1 MTFLNLNF
9 FIIIPIIISIMN
21 VNSLPILNQSLIE
34 FIPKNPEFLIDK
46 QTIYGPYQQ
55 NISIIFTYLSNDDEQ
70 PPPLICYHPN
80 RIKLIG
86 NFFNQKFKL
95 STTTTTTMSNVNHHY
110 NHQNVS
116 ITKTILTINNI
127 TLDDYGYYQCNNHR
141 FELTGRPKINIENDI
156 DNDND
161 NDNNNKIIS
170 LNVLSHTPIQSQSI
184 IVCLIN
190 KIHQH
195 CQTYLIRPIH
205 LLNDCSQNQN
215 CKIILLVNNFH
226 IKHYYYH
233 HHQNKTTI
241 KLSMELTN
249 RFGRTRLP
257 IPLPSSSK
265 TGIIDDEEQQ
275 HEQQQ
280 QQDQM
285 LIIIN
290 DDRIQ
295 LQLIIFII
303 IILIILIISIIGC
316 RHHPYLQQQQQQQS
330 DNDDDVTTTTNRIN
344 SIQQQPSTSAIMKT
358 TYPDDDD
365 KNKESNHNNNNK
377 DQESRLSSS
386 LSSSL

>member
-1 MTFLNLNF
+1 
-9 FIIIPIIISIMN
+9 MN

-70 PPPLICYHPN
+70 PPPICYHPN

-95 STTTTTTMSNVNHHY
+95 STTTSNVNHHY

-141 FELTGRPKINIENDI
+141 FELTGRPKINIENNIEDI
-156 DNDND
+156 DDD
-161 NDNNNKIIS
+161 DNKIIT

-215 CKIILLVNNFH
+215 CQIILLINNFH
-226 IKHYYYH
+226 IKHYHRYY
-233 HHQNKTTI
+233 HQNKTTI

-249 RFGRTRLP
+249 RFGRTRFT
-257 IPLPSSSK
+257 IPSSSSSK
-265 TGIIDDEEQQ
+265 TGIIDDEEQ
-275 HEQQQ
+275 HEQ

-290 DDRIQ
+290 DDQIQ
-295 LQLIIFII
+295 LRLIIFII
-303 IILIILIISIIGC
+303 IILMILIISIIGC
-316 RHHPYLQQQQQQQS
+316 RRHPYLQQQQQQS

>member
-1 MTFLNLNF
+1 
-9 FIIIPIIISIMN
+9 MN

-95 STTTTTTMSNVNHHY
+95 STTTSTMSNVNHHY
-110 NHQNVS
+110 QNVS

-141 FELTGRPKINIENDI
+141 FELTGRPKINIE
-156 DNDND
+156 DND

-205 LLNDCSQNQN
+205 LLNDCSQNCQ
-215 CKIILLVNNFH
+215 IILLVNNFH
-226 IKHYYYH
+226 IKHYHRYY
-233 HHQNKTTI
+233 HQNKTTI

-249 RFGRTRLP
+249 RFGRTRFP
-257 IPLPSSSK
+257 IPLSSSSK

-290 DDRIQ
+290 DDQIQ
-295 LQLIIFII
+295 LRLIIFII
-303 IILIILIISIIGC
+303 IILIILIITIIGC
-316 RHHPYLQQQQQQQS
+316 RHHPYLQQQQQS
-330 DNDDDVTTTTNRIN
+330 DNDDDVITTTNRIN
-344 SIQQQPSTSAIMKT
+344 SIHHQQQQPSTSAIMKT

-365 KNKESNHNNNNK
+365 DDKNKESNHNNK
-377 DQESRLSSS
+377 DQESRLSLSSS
-386 LSSSL
+386 LSSL